1 MSNIDSNFDLQEYLT
16 KGGERLIADAVKA
29 TLKNPSGQRNNG
41 KTLLACLSCVQ
52 ISAEV
57 FQ

>member
-16 KGGERLIADAVKA
+16 KGGERLIANAVKA
-29 TLKNPSGQRNNG
+29 TLKNPRQR
-41 KTLLACLSCVQ
+41 TSCVQ
-52 ISAEV
+52 VAAKV